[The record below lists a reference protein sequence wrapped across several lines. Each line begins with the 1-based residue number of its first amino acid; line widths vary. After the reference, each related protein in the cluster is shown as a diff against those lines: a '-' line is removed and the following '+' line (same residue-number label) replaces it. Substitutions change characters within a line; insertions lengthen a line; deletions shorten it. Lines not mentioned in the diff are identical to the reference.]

1 MKSFAA
7 SIILFAIMS
16 LAIATNSIYIDNVTD
31 TLKEM
36 ASRLPQEKDCT
47 DQVGA
52 IVQYWRDNLNTVS
65 ISVNFHETEAI
76 TEAIFSMQAYAH
88 IPASPE
94 FQYAKTVFLET
105 LSEIALGEKISISN
119 II

>member
-1 MKSFAA
+1 
-7 SIILFAIMS
+7 MS

-36 ASRLPQEKDCT
+36 ASCLPQNQDCA
-47 DQVGA
+47 DQVA
-52 IVQYWRDNLNTVS
+52 HIVQYWRDNLDIIS

-76 TEAIFSMQAYAH
+76 TEAILSMQAYAH
-88 IPASPE
+88 TPSSPE
-94 FQYAKTVFLET
+94 FLYAKTIFLET

-119 II
+119 IL